1 MCAKILTFLSTIYS
15 TCKYLL
21 FGRLKLERYY
31 NCITTTPIKD
41 NNHYTKI
48 KPAHE
53 RSNYPQ
59 YIYIY
64 ICILQPYRLPFKK
77 MNDVH
82 GNMNE
87 QLIIILQLQ
96 KNSIYMTQLNLRLRQ
111 QQVSGSFVP
120 RHGILSFYLYIDI
133 PIALYDSMDSSGSMP
148 YQRVY

>member
-1 MCAKILTFLSTIYS
+1 MKNNLHVCKSLSFLFTIYPTS
-15 TCKYLL
+15 KYLL

-64 ICILQPYRLPFKK
+64 TTTISLAF
-77 MNDVH
+77 
-82 GNMNE
+82 
-87 QLIIILQLQ
+87 
-96 KNSIYMTQLNLRLRQ
+96 
-111 QQVSGSFVP
+111 
-120 RHGILSFYLYIDI
+120 
-133 PIALYDSMDSSGSMP
+133 
-148 YQRVY
+148 